1 MEIFVKQH
9 LKRNNVKCIYM
20 KRSMLGHMSLKYI
33 EYICVTCGRKEI
45 KTEISGRP
53 MPGKC
58 PRKVGDKPHT
68 WRKNRVISR

>member
-1 MEIFVKQH
+1 
-9 LKRNNVKCIYM
+9 
-20 KRSMLGHMSLKYI
+20 MSLKYI
-33 EYICVTCGRKEI
+33 EYICATCGRKEI